1 MLHDELISTFRTLG
15 YEISLL
21 STDGDDDRL
30 WIQIISCDFDLV
42 YTNPCQIWSPREWLE
57 KFKEEAFRV
66 AFELADRHTSSNHF
80 EALSEINYSEW
91 READTTIQTNP
102 SQNWDR
108 ILKLLNNSCRWVNAI
123 SSVDMEATYEDGLS
137 MNVKFKPKQL
147 QILAKQRLNFL
158 LFSSVTIINR
168 VANDVSSVD
177 WRSFPKEVLPIVRQY
192 VIG

>member
-1 MLHDELISTFRTLG
+1 
-15 YEISLL
+15 
-21 STDGDDDRL
+21 
-30 WIQIISCDFDLV
+30 
-42 YTNPCQIWSPREWLE
+42 
-57 KFKEEAFRV
+57 
-66 AFELADRHTSSNHF
+66 
-80 EALSEINYSEW
+80 
-91 READTTIQTNP
+91 
-102 SQNWDR
+102 
-108 ILKLLNNSCRWVNAI
+108 
-123 SSVDMEATYEDGLS
+123 MEATYEDGLS